1 MAFGIDTSGF
11 IRKTAADVQA
21 ELEDAARGIF
31 GATIRVARTS
41 LMGQLI
47 ALLTGAGTGFWEL
60 GEAIFW
66 TLDPARAPGAWLD
79 GIAALRGLER
89 QPAVKSTVEAEAT
102 GTDGTIITAGSI
114 VELVDTGA
122 QFEVMS
128 AATIAAGVAALTL
141 EALEAGPLEIPALET
156 WEIITPI
163 SGWDDLTNA
172 AAGLTGRAVERDDEL
187 RARLAARRGG
197 AGGGV
202 IEAIIARLLD
212 VPGVISALVIEN
224 DEDAPDLDG
233 RPGHSIEALVD
244 GGANAAVALELW
256 RIKPAGIKLV
266 STAGAPP
273 ALVEET
279 ITDSQGV
286 ARVIR
291 FTRPQDVLIW
301 IEIDLTATRTLDAL
315 ELAAVGAALLAYGDT
330 LEIGESVIAWRIQAA
345 ANAAGLDVPI
355 TSVAA
360 RFDDV
365 NPPVNTATLPI
376 AAGSRARF
384 DDARITVTQL

>member
-11 IRKTAADVQA
+11 LRKTAADLQA

-47 ALLTGAGTGFWEL
+47 ALITGAGTGLWEL
-60 GEAIFW
+60 AEAIFW
-66 TLDPARAPGAWLD
+66 TLDPERAPGAWLD
-79 GIAALRGLER
+79 GIARLRGLER
-89 QPAVKSTVEAEAT
+89 QPAVSSTVDATAT
-102 GTDGTIITAGSI
+102 GTDGTVITAGSI
-114 VELVDTGA
+114 VELAATGA
-122 QFEVMS
+122 QFQVM
-128 AATIAAGVAALTL
+128 APATITAGEAAIVL

-156 WEIITPI
+156 WEIVTPI
-163 SGWDDLTNA
+163 TGWDDVTND
-172 AAGLTGRAVERDDEL
+172 AAGLTGRAVETDAEL

-197 AGGGV
+197 AGAGTP
-202 IEAIIARLLD
+202 EAIVARLLD
-212 VPGVISALVIEN
+212 VPGVISARVIEN
-224 DEDAPDLDG
+224 DGDAPDGDG
-233 RPGHSIEALVD
+233 RPGHSFEALVD
-244 GGANAAVALELW
+244 GGADADVALELW
-256 RIKPAGIKLV
+256 AVKPSGIKIV
-266 STAGAPP
+266 STALAPP

-279 ITDSQGV
+279 ITDSQGID
-286 ARVIR
+286 RVIV

-301 IEIDLTATRTLDAL
+301 IEIDLTATRTIDAL
-315 ELAAVGAALLAYGDT
+315 ELEAVAAALLAYGDT

-365 NPPVNTATLPI
+365 DPPVNTATLVI
-376 AAGSRARF
+376 GAGSRARF
-384 DDARITVTQL
+384 DEARITVTQL